1 MKDYSSPIDQ
11 YYKTTQSQSLW
22 TQNWRKLE
30 EKPEDKSDQSTPS
43 FSGRQGVQGEQGL
56 MGEPG
61 PQGPQGP
68 QGETGT
74 QGQQGPQGE
83 PGPKGESG
91 PTGPTGPKGPRGI
104 QGPPGEAA
112 RPSLGEMVGN
122 GGMEG
127 FEEGIPAGW
136 KTTNADAVTKQSA
149 QGLTHSGDFA
159 VNLSDGGNLSQWIG
173 GIKEGFFYEVSFFA
187 LAEGDQV
194 ALEAMVVFETDENEE
209 LGAVIAVRETNIANG
224 AGLYGYYRTITTA
237 APNHVTGARIAFGV
251 KANEGQSMDID
262 DVSFSVK

>member
-11 YYKTTQSQSLW
+11 YYKSTQSQSLW

-30 EKPEDKSDQSTPS
+30 EKPDGISDRPTLSY
-43 FSGRQGVQGEQGL
+43 SGPQGAQ
-56 MGEPG
+56 GEPG
-61 PQGPQGP
+61 PIGPQGGPGPKGETGPQGP
-68 QGETGT
+68 QGE
-74 QGQQGPQGE
+74 P
-83 PGPKGESG
+83 G

-112 RPSLGEMVGN
+112 HPSLGEMVGN

-127 FEEGIPAGW
+127 FEDGMPAGW
-136 KTTNADAVTKQSA
+136 KTTKADAVTRQST
-149 QGLTHSGDFA
+149 QGLTHSGDYA

-173 GIKEGFFYEVSFFA
+173 GIKEGFFYEFSFFA
-187 LAEGDQV
+187 LSEGNQA
-194 ALEAMVVFETDENEE
+194 ALEAMVVFETGENEE

-224 AGLYGYYRTITTA
+224 AGSYGYYRTITTA

>member
-1 MKDYSSPIDQ
+1 MKDQDNERRFCYSSPIDQ
-11 YYKTTQSQSLW
+11 YYKSTQSQSLW

-30 EKPEDKSDQSTPS
+30 EKPDDISDRQTPS
-43 FSGRQGVQGEQGL
+43 FSGLQGAQ
-56 MGEPG
+56 GEPG
-61 PQGPQGP
+61 PI
-68 QGETGT
+68 
-74 QGQQGPQGE
+74 GPQGE
-83 PGPKGESG
+83 PGPMGPQGEPG
-91 PTGPTGPKGPRGI
+91 TAGPTGPKGPRGI

-127 FEEGIPAGW
+127 FEDGIPAGW
-136 KTTNADAVTKQSA
+136 KTTNSDAVTKQSA

-159 VNLSDGGNLSQWIG
+159 VNLSDGGNLSQRIG
-173 GIKEGFFYEVSFFA
+173 DIKEGFSYEFSFFA
-187 LAEGDQV
+187 LAEGDQA

-209 LGAVIAVRETNIANG
+209 LGAVITVRETNIANG
-224 AGLYGYYRTITTA
+224 SGSYGYYRTITTA
-237 APNHVTGARIAFGV
+237 AAHGVTGVRIDFGV

>member
-11 YYKTTQSQSLW
+11 YYKSTQSQSLW

-30 EKPEDKSDQSTPS
+30 EKPDDASDHSTPF
-43 FSGRQGVQGEQGL
+43 FSGRQGELGPIGPQ
-56 MGEPG
+56 GEPG
-61 PQGPQGP
+61 PI
-68 QGETGT
+68 GETGP
-74 QGQQGPQGE
+74 QGPQGE
-83 PGPKGESG
+83 PGPIGLQGEPG
-91 PTGPTGPKGPRGI
+91 ATGPTGPKGPRGI
-104 QGPPGEAA
+104 QGPPGDAA
-112 RPSLGEMVGN
+112 RPSLGEMLEN

-127 FEEGIPAGW
+127 FEDGIPAGW
-136 KTTNADAVTKQSA
+136 KTTNPDTVTRQSA

-159 VNLSDGGNLSQWIG
+159 VNLSDGGNLSQRID
-173 GIKEGFFYEVSFFA
+173 GIKEGYFYELSFFT
-187 LAEGDQV
+187 LAEGDRA

-209 LGAVIAVRETNIANG
+209 LGAVFTVRETNIANG
-224 AGLYGYYRTITTA
+224 AGSYGYYRAITTA